1 MTGGFHA
8 DPAALDALA
17 LRLEDT
23 AEEYAAAASQVETA
37 ASGDLGPTSVS
48 GALAVLAGEWSGRI
62 RAVETDFTTAADSV
76 RAAAKA
82 YRTTDAAAAEELGR
96 ADG

>member
-1 MTGGFHA
+1 MTGFQA

-23 AEEYAAAASQVETA
+23 AEEYAAAAARIEAPPGDFGPA
-37 ASGDLGPTSVS
+37 AVS
-48 GALAVLAGEWSGRI
+48 GALAALTGEWSGRI
-62 RAVETDFTTAADSV
+62 RAAERDFTAAATGV
-76 RAAAKA
+76 RTAAKA
-82 YRTTDAAAAEELGR
+82 YRATDVAAAEELGR

>member
-23 AEEYAAAASQVETA
+23 AEEYGAAASEVETA
-37 ASGDLGPTSVS
+37 PGDLGPPAVT
-48 GALAVLAGEWSGRI
+48 GALAMLTGEWSGRI
-62 RAVETDFTTAADSV
+62 RAVETDFATAAGSV

-82 YRTTDAAAAEELGR
+82 YRATDAAAAEELGR

>member
-1 MTGGFHA
+1 MSGGFHA

-23 AEEYAAAASQVETA
+23 AEEYAAAASEIETA
-37 ASGDLGPTSVS
+37 PGDLGPAAVTS
-48 GALAVLAGEWSGRI
+48 ALAMLTGEWSGRI
-62 RAVETDFTTAADSV
+62 RAVETDFATAAGSV

-82 YRTTDAAAAEELGR
+82 YRATDAAAAEELGR

>member
-1 MTGGFHA
+1 MTGFHA

-23 AEEYAAAASQVETA
+23 ADEYRSAAHSLEVPD
-37 ASGDLGPTSVS
+37 DLGPAPVS
-48 GALAVLAGEWSGRI
+48 AALTALTGEWSGRI
-62 RAVETDFTTAADSV
+62 RAVERDFADAAAGVRTAAN
-76 RAAAKA
+76 A
-82 YRTTDAAAAEELGR
+82 YRATDAAAADELGR

>member
-1 MTGGFHA
+1 MTGFHA

-17 LRLEDT
+17 LRLDDT
-23 AEEYAAAASQVETA
+23 AEEYAAAAAQVEAA
-37 ASGDLGPTSVS
+37 ASGELGPLSVS
-48 GALAVLAGEWSGRI
+48 GALTALTGEWSGRI
-62 RAVETDFTTAADSV
+62 RAVETDFATAAGSV

-82 YRTTDAAAAEELGR
+82 YRTTDAAAADELGR

>member
-1 MTGGFHA
+1 MTGFHA

-23 AEEYAAAASQVETA
+23 ASEYGEAAGSVETA
-37 ASGDLGPTSVS
+37 ASGELGPLSVS
-48 GALAVLAGEWSGRI
+48 GALTALTGAWSGRI
-62 RAVETDFTTAADSV
+62 RAVETDFATAAGSV

-82 YRTTDAAAAEELGR
+82 YRTTDAAAADELGR
-96 ADG
+96 AHG

>member
-1 MTGGFHA
+1 MTGFHA

-17 LRLEDT
+17 LRLDDT
-23 AEEYAAAASQVETA
+23 AEEYAAAAAQLESA
-37 ASGDLGPTSVS
+37 ASGELGPLSVS
-48 GALAVLAGEWSGRI
+48 SALAALTGEWSGRI
-62 RAVETDFTTAADSV
+62 RAVETDFATAAGSV

-82 YRTTDAAAAEELGR
+82 YRTTDAAAADELGR

>member
-1 MTGGFHA
+1 MSGFHA

-17 LRLEDT
+17 RRLED
-23 AEEYAAAASQVETA
+23 AAAEYAAADLEL
-37 ASGDLGPTSVS
+37 SGDLGPPSVS
-48 GALAVLAGEWSGRI
+48 SALTALTAEWSGRI
-62 RAVETDFTTAADSV
+62 RAVETDFTTAAAGV

-82 YRTTDAAAAEELGR
+82 YRTADSAAAEDLGR